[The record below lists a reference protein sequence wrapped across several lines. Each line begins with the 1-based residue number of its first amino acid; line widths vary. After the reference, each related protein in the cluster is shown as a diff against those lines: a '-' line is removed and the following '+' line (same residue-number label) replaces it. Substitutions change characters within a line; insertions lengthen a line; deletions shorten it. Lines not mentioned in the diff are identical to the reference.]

1 MKIVDNYTGYLVVG
15 ASDTSPWVDKEDG
28 KVKCEYAII
37 EVDDELVNIIRDII
51 NISNMISSKPILIGF
66 YFDKDLITFLG
77 DNPNLS
83 KCTSISESIAEIP
96 YGNILNVELEEDEFD
111 YKSDYRS
118 GSIKEYSKDHVIL
131 DFEKSGCYYIS
142 FRPED
147 RNIAFKYAIG
157 EDFELVT
164 YSINIDYLIN
174 YIEENLKDGTEQS
187 K

>member
-1 MKIVDNYTGYLVVG
+1 MKIVNNYTGYLVVG
-15 ASDTSPWVDKEDG
+15 ASESTFPFEDKEDEE
-28 KVKCEYAII
+28 VKCEYAII
-37 EVDDELVNIIRDII
+37 EVDDELVNIIRDIS

-66 YFDKDLITFLG
+66 YFNKDLITFLG

-147 RNIAFKYAIG
+147 RNISFKYAIG

-164 YSINIDYLIN
+164 YSINIDYLMGL
-174 YIEENLKDGTEQS
+174 LKNGNS
-187 K
+187 KLQD

>member
-1 MKIVDNYTGYLVVG
+1 MKIVNNYTGYLVVG
-15 ASDTSPWVDKEDG
+15 ASDTSYPRVDKEYG
-28 KVKCEYAII
+28 EVKCEYAII
-37 EVDDELVNIIRDII
+37 EVDDELVNIIRDIR
-51 NISNMISSKPILIGF
+51 NISNIISSKPILIGF

-111 YKSDYRS
+111 YKSDYCS

-164 YSINIDYLIN
+164 YSINIDYLM
-174 YIEENLKDGTEQS
+174 ELLENGNS
-187 K
+187 KLQD

>member
-15 ASDTSPWVDKEDG
+15 ASESTFPFEDKEDG

-96 YGNILNVELEEDEFD
+96 YGNILNVELEDDEFD
-111 YKSDYRS
+111 CKSDYRS
-118 GSIKEYSKDHVIL
+118 GSIKEYGKDHVIL

-164 YSINIDYLIN
+164 YSINIDYLMGLLRN
-174 YIEENLKDGTEQS
+174 GNS
-187 K
+187 KLQD